1 MTQSGFDLEPYLAR
15 KRELD
20 EAIERA
26 RRQAGAAQAP
36 APAARLST
44 AQQVEVA
51 QRLFTRTL
59 EKDGLR
65 SALYSLLRKT
75 DYRYATLFRFDGN
88 LNRAVIHLDRQ
99 NLMAELPQAFPIAQS
114 YCQYIKDSA
123 RPFVTAVASED
134 EATVDHAKR
143 DVFDAYCGIPILA
156 ADGTLAGSLC
166 YYDEEPRQLDEVQLE
181 LLLFAATKIEETGLP
196 G

>member
-1 MTQSGFDLEPYLAR
+1 MTSSGFNLEQYLAR

-20 EAIERA
+20 QAIERA
-26 RRQAGAAQAP
+26 REQTRATSEAP
-36 APAARLST
+36 ATRLST
-44 AQQVEVA
+44 TLQVEVA

-75 DYRYATLFRFDGN
+75 DYRYATLFRFDGT

-99 NLMAELPQAFPIAQS
+99 NLMAELPHAFPIAQS

-123 RPFVTAVASED
+123 RPFATAAASED
-134 EATVDHAKR
+134 EATVGHAKR

-156 ADGTLAGSLC
+156 PDGTLAGSLC
-166 YYDEEPRQLDEVQLE
+166 YYDEEPRQLDETHLDM
-181 LLLFAATKIEETGLP
+181 LLFAATKIEETGLP
-196 G
+196 T